1 MVKFTF
7 AAILAASIAAPVL
20 GAAISFDR
28 LESREVAASPEELF
42 GRAVAEVFNDVYS
55 RDELSELMG
64 RDIAEFTTRE
74 LSELMSR
81 EYDVDESLI
90 TRDLLDFAELDA
102 REPIFKWIKKKLGF
116 GGNAAA
122 AAAEQQQARDFED
135 ELLDSEAREFEDDVF
150 ERDSMEDHDLEARAP
165 IFKWIKKK
173 LGFGGNAAAAA
184 EQQQARDFDEDT
196 LDARD
201 FDEEMFEARAETP
214 APAPKQPNII
224 EKFLNLFRNKNHA
237 GAKAA
242 AAKKN
247 AGEAPAPAAA
257 APEAAPATEAAPAA
271 RDFLDIPEERSY
283 DDEEMFER
291 DFENVFET
299 EERDVEDDMMER
311 DFDEDV
317 YERDFEDEVYERDY
331 DVEELLE
338 RIFEEEVF
346 EREYEDVLERDYEV
360 DELD

>member
-7 AAILAASIAAPVL
+7 AAILAASIAAPAL

-28 LESREVAASPEELF
+28 LDSREVAPSSEELF
-42 GRAVAEVFNDVYS
+42 GRAVAEIFNDVYT
-55 RDELSELMG
+55 REELSEVMG
-64 RDIAEFTTRE
+64 RDIEEFTTRE

-90 TRDLLDFAELDA
+90 TRDLLDASELDA
-102 REPIFKWIKKKLGF
+102 REPIIGWLKKKF
-116 GGNAAA
+116 RGGSAPSVPQ
-122 AAAEQQQARDFED
+122 EQQQARDFDED
-135 ELLDSEAREFEDDVF
+135 MFEA
-150 ERDSMEDHDLEARAP
+150 RDSMEEHDLEARAP
-165 IFKWIKKK
+165 IFKWIKKT
-173 LGFGGNAAAAA
+173 LGFGGNAAASAA
-184 EQQQARDFDEDT
+184 QQQQARDFDEDM
-196 LDARD
+196 DARD
-201 FDEEMFEARAETP
+201 FDEDMFEARAETP

-224 EKFLNLFRNKNHA
+224 EKFLNLFRNKNHP

-242 AAKKN
+242 AAKKSG
-247 AGEAPAPAAA
+247 GEAPAPAA
-257 APEAAPATEAAPAA
+257 PAAPAADAPAA
-271 RDFLDIPEERSY
+271 RDFLDVPDERSY

-291 DFENVFET
+291 DFDNVFES

-331 DVEELLE
+331 DVEEILE
-338 RIFEEEVF
+338 RDFDEDLL
-346 EREYEDVLERDYEV
+346 EREYEDILERDYEF